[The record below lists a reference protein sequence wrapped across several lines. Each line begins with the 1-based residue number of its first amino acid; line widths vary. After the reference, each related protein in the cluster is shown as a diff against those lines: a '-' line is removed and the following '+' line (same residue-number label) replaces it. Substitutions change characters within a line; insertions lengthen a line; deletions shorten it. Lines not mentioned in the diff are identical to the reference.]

1 MGSQKISGDIA
12 TTNHVIMNER
22 LAKKVSGFGDRRRSQ
37 MISRLHM
44 LCHPLESGPRS
55 ISIEDSRVNFI
66 IGGEVGTSYS
76 LLVVDEVSKNNSV
89 QSSCLFCFFF
99 SHPLFNSKRNN
110 IIGAPLVPRRSNSR
124 TD

>member
-1 MGSQKISGDIA
+1 VQAPAGAGKTFVALHQMLKALKDEGNGGSILFVARNPALCLFVAKW
-12 TTNHVIMNER
+12 MNER

-66 IGGEVGTSYS
+66 IGGEVGSSYS
-76 LLVVDEVSKNNSV
+76 LLVVDEVSK
-89 QSSCLFCFFF
+89 
-99 SHPLFNSKRNN
+99 K
-110 IIGAPLVPRRSNSR
+110 
-124 TD
+124 